1 MCDATKS
8 FGGRRVDL
16 GGTMGLALALALT
29 ACASPASQGGKDA
42 SAAPAWA
49 PKYGVYVSGMLPYH
63 QHGHDDEIV
72 AGGGSAELLPELD
85 PGFGWGA
92 ALGLRAPRTAF
103 EFNYQSTEHDASST
117 SGFDSRF
124 LGYNLDF
131 KFFLREERV
140 QPFLLLGLGAH
151 CVEVEDG
158 SAGAGGEVEDAVFG
172 GIGFQVGGGVQVYT
186 SPRVAFFLQGG
197 YRFTSFDTVEGVVD
211 GDLADEIDD
220 SGVFAAAGASYTF

>member
-1 MCDATKS
+1 MFDTTKS
-8 FGGRRVDL
+8 LGRRRVDL
-16 GGTMGLALALALT
+16 AWMVGLALALTLA
-29 ACASPASQGGKDA
+29 ACASPVGQGGKDA

-85 PGFGWGA
+85 PGLGWGA
-92 ALGLRAPRTAF
+92 ALGLRAPRAAF

-131 KFFLREERV
+131 KFFLREARV
-140 QPFLLLGLGAH
+140 QPFILLGLGAQ

-158 SAGAGGEVEDAVFG
+158 SAGAGGEVEDAVFE
-172 GIGFQVGGGVQVYT
+172 GIGFQVGGGVQVYA

-197 YRFTSFDTVEGVVD
+197 FRYTSFDSVEGVVD

-220 SGVFAAAGASYTF
+220 SGAFAAAGVSYTF